1 MMEILKDG
9 LGALADNLVFE
20 WLDWDRGLWYAEA
33 LHYFIMAFSQIGAL
47 LVAVVYF
54 MQILTSYLSMDKIRS
69 FLERNKKMGMGN
81 VIAAL
86 LGAFTPFC
94 SCSSIPLFV
103 GMMQARVPL
112 GIALSFL
119 ISSPLVNE
127 VAIAIFWVSFG
138 WKVTVIYVL
147 TGILLGVVGGMV
159 LDRLGFAKYVADWL
173 QNLAYVEVNPDKNR
187 ATLSQRMP
195 MIHAESIKTVRRL
208 LPYVFIGL
216 AVGSFIHGYVP
227 ASFFETYISR
237 ENPFAVPLAVVL
249 AIPLYIDAVGIL
261 PVIESMVGKGLP
273 LGTAIAFMM
282 GSIGLSLPEA
292 LLLKK
297 VMKKRLIVGFF
308 VTIGIGMVL
317 SGYLFNLLF

>member
-1 MMEILKDG
+1 MKVLREG
-9 LGALADNLVFE
+9 LEAVSDNLLYD
-20 WLDWDRGLWYAEA
+20 WLSWDKGLWYTEA
-33 LHYFIMAFSQIGAL
+33 LHYFIVAFSQMTIL
-47 LVAVVYF
+47 LVVVIYL
-54 MQILTSYLSMDKIRS
+54 MHTLTSYLSMDKIRH
-69 FLERNKKMGMGN
+69 FLERHKKMGLGN
-81 VIAAL
+81 VFSAL
-86 LGAFTPFC
+86 LGAVTPFC

-119 ISSPLVNE
+119 ITSPLVNE
-127 VAIAIFWVSFG
+127 VAIVLFWVSFG
-138 WKVTVIYVL
+138 WKVAVIYVF
-147 TGILLGVVGGMV
+147 TGVLLGVAGGMV
-159 LDRLGFAKYVADWL
+159 LDRLGLAKYVADWI
-173 QNLAYVEVNPDKNR
+173 QNLSYKEAQPLKKAR
-187 ATLSQRMP
+187 PLFQRIP
-195 MIHAESIKTVRRL
+195 EIHKESIKTIKNL

-227 ASFFETYISR
+227 ASFFETYISK
-237 ENPFAVPLAVVL
+237 ENPLAVPLAVLL

-297 VMKKRLIVGFF
+297 VMKKQLIIGFF
-308 VTIGIGMVL
+308 VTIGFGMVM